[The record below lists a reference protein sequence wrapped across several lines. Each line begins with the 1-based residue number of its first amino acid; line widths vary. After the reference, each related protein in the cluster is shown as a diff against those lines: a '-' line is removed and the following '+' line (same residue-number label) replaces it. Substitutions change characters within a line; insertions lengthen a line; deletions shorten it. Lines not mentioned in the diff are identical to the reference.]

1 MLPKKILHNIF
12 LSVAIAL
19 AIGVSAAPATAG
31 LSAAQIVDKDIQA
44 KGGLQAWRAVQ
55 TLSLSGKMEAGG
67 KQNTKLPVLLELKR
81 PHKSRVEIEFQND
94 KAIQVYDGVNGWKYR
109 PYLGRKDVEPFS
121 TAELQQASLDSE
133 IDGPLIDYA
142 SKGTQV
148 ALAGVEK
155 VEGRDAYKLKLTLKG
170 GQVRYL
176 WVDAQTFL
184 DVKVEGA
191 PRRMD
196 GKMRPVEVYYRD
208 YKNVDGL
215 MIPYVLETAVQG
227 VKRSYKMAF
236 ETVLVNPKL
245 ADSLFVAPKPQ

>member
-1 MLPKKILHNIF
+1 MLPKTILRNIF
-12 LSVAIAL
+12 LSLAIAP
-19 AIGVSAAPATAG
+19 AIGVSAAPAAAG
-31 LSAAQIVDKDIQA
+31 LSAAQVVDKDIQA

-155 VEGRDAYKLKLTLKG
+155 VEGHDAYKLKLTLKG